1 MPRRRRISRKGS
13 PGSRPSWPVEPS
25 RCGRIGLWCSQRP
38 EKGGEQ
44 MIRRLAFLAMIACA
58 ALPGGAR
65 ADDLSALARL
75 DAAAS
80 SVREAGGATQVTLAL
95 SQPVPWRLFTVDG
108 PPRLVMDFRTLTLAG
123 AVDGAAGLV
132 AGVAT
137 GRSEDGWSR
146 MVLTLNGPAAV
157 DEAGLATAP
166 DGSARLRVRLA
177 PTDAESF
184 AAEATPLPQPPEAE
198 PAPREGRPVVVLD
211 PGHGGIDP
219 GAEAGGLNEKTLIRG
234 GLFDVA
240 LTRERDEFV
249 PLDTRI
255 SRARAAGASVFL
267 SLHADELPEGAGD
280 ASGITVYTL
289 AETATD
295 EASLRLAER
304 HDKNDLLAG
313 VSVAEPGDEIA
324 LVLMDLARTD
334 TGPRSAALAETLK
347 SAFRS
352 EALPL
357 VGRPLRSAAFSVLK
371 AADFPSALIEL
382 GFLSSEADRA
392 RLTDPEWRAAAIRAI
407 ETALVQWSLD
417 DSARSG
423 LLRQ

>member
-1 MPRRRRISRKGS
+1 
-13 PGSRPSWPVEPS
+13 
-25 RCGRIGLWCSQRP
+25 
-38 EKGGEQ
+38 
-44 MIRRLAFLAMIACA
+44 MIRRLAFPAMIACA
-58 ALPGGAR
+58 ALSGGAR

-80 SVREAGGATQVTLAL
+80 SVREAGGVTQVTLAL
-95 SQPVPWRLFTVDG
+95 SQAVPWRLFTVDG
-108 PPRLVMDFRTLTLAG
+108 PPRIVMDFRTLNLAG
-123 AVDGAAGLV
+123 PVDGAAGLV
-132 AGVAT
+132 SGFAT

-146 MVLTLNGPAAV
+146 MVLALNGPAAV

-166 DGSARLRVRLA
+166 DGSARLLVRLA

-198 PAPREGRPVVVLD
+198 PAPREGRPVIVLD

-219 GAEAGGLNEKTLIRG
+219 GAEAGGLNEKTLMLAFARELQEALIRG
-234 GLFDVA
+234 GIFDVA

-249 PLDTRI
+249 PLETRI

-313 VSVAEPGDEIA
+313 VSVAGPGDEIA

-334 TGPRSAALAETLK
+334 TGPRSAALADTLK
-347 SAFRS
+347 SAFRG

-417 DSARSG
+417 DNARSG

>member
-1 MPRRRRISRKGS
+1 
-13 PGSRPSWPVEPS
+13 
-25 RCGRIGLWCSQRP
+25 
-38 EKGGEQ
+38 
-44 MIRRLAFLAMIACA
+44 MIRKLVYMGLV
-58 ALPGGAR
+58 ALVALSGAVR

-80 SVREAGGATQVTLAL
+80 SVRDEGAATEVTLAL

-108 PPRLVMDFRTLTLAG
+108 PPRLVLDFRTLSFS
-123 AVDGAAGLV
+123 DPIGAAGLV
-132 AGVAT
+132 AAVAT

-146 MVLTLNGPAAV
+146 MVLSLAAPAKVA
-157 DEAGLATAP
+157 EAGLATAP
-166 DGSARLRVRLA
+166 GGSARLRVRLA

-184 AAEATPLPQPPEAE
+184 AADARLLPRAPEA
-198 PAPREGRPVVVLD
+198 PAVPRKRRPVVVLD
-211 PGHGGIDP
+211 PGHGGLDP
-219 GAEAGGLNEKTLIRG
+219 GAEAGGLDEKTLMLAFARDLQEALIRG
-234 GLFDVA
+234 GLFDVV

-289 AETATD
+289 AETASD

-304 HDKNDLLAG
+304 HDKSDLLAG
-313 VSVAEPGDEIA
+313 VTVAGPGDEIA

-334 TGPRSAALAETLK
+334 TGPRSAALADTLEG
-347 SAFRS
+347 AFRN

-407 ETALVQWSLD
+407 ETALVQWSLE
-417 DSARSG
+417 DSARAG
-423 LLRQ
+423 LLRR

>member
-1 MPRRRRISRKGS
+1 
-13 PGSRPSWPVEPS
+13 
-25 RCGRIGLWCSQRP
+25 
-38 EKGGEQ
+38 

-184 AAEATPLPQPPEAE
+184 AAEATPLPKPPEAE

-219 GAEAGGLNEKTLIRG
+219 GAEAGGLNEKTLMLAFARELQEALIRG

>member
-1 MPRRRRISRKGS
+1 
-13 PGSRPSWPVEPS
+13 
-25 RCGRIGLWCSQRP
+25 
-38 EKGGEQ
+38 
-44 MIRRLAFLAMIACA
+44 MIRTLAFLAMIACA

-80 SVREAGGATQVTLAL
+80 SVSEAGGATQVTLAL

-123 AVDGAAGLV
+123 AIDGAAGLV

-219 GAEAGGLNEKTLIRG
+219 GAEAGGLNEKTLMLAFARELQEALIRG

-295 EASLRLAER
+295 EASRRLAER

-392 RLTDPEWRAAAIRAI
+392 RLTDPEWRAAAVRAI

>member
-1 MPRRRRISRKGS
+1 M
-13 PGSRPSWPVEPS
+13 
-25 RCGRIGLWCSQRP
+25 
-38 EKGGEQ
+38 
-44 MIRRLAFLAMIACA
+44 LAF
-58 ALPGGAR
+58 AR
-65 ADDLSALARL
+65 ELQ
-75 DAAAS
+75 
-80 SVREAGGATQVTLAL
+80 EA
-95 SQPVPWRLFTVDG
+95 
-108 PPRLVMDFRTLTLAG
+108 
-123 AVDGAAGLV
+123 
-132 AGVAT
+132 
-137 GRSEDGWSR
+137 
-146 MVLTLNGPAAV
+146 
-157 DEAGLATAP
+157 
-166 DGSARLRVRLA
+166 
-177 PTDAESF
+177 
-184 AAEATPLPQPPEAE
+184 
-198 PAPREGRPVVVLD
+198 
-211 PGHGGIDP
+211 
-219 GAEAGGLNEKTLIRG
+219 LIRG

-392 RLTDPEWRAAAIRAI
+392 RLTDPEWRAAAVRAI